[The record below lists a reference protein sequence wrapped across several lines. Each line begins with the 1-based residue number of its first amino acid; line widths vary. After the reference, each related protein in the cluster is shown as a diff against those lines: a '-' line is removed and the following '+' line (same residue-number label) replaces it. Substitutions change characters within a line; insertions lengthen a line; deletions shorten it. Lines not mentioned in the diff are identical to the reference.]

1 MTVLPMVRRLEAAG
15 FRAWPASSVH
25 YDGAW
30 LVRLTSGHPAKRLNS
45 VNPLDP
51 GDVARLDERIGRN
64 ARRFD
69 AYGRR
74 MLFRMTPLA
83 GARLSA
89 HLDAAGWDRFDECL
103 VMTLDLA
110 DVDFRSA
117 IDVLPLRDAARFLDG
132 ALRLRGDA
140 TLRPG
145 LSEIIESIEGE
156 AGLFLAES
164 NAAAMSSAICVHD
177 RDLAGL
183 FEVAT
188 GMAERGRGHGKAIVM
203 SALKWARLRG
213 ARLAWLQVEADNAA
227 AVGLY
232 RSIGFRELYRYH
244 YRGPPA

>member
-1 MTVLPMVRRLEAAG
+1 MPVLPMVRRLEAAG

-25 YDGAW
+25 YDGTW
-30 LVRLTSGHPAKRLNS
+30 LVRLTAGHPAKRLNS
-45 VNPLDP
+45 INPLDP
-51 GDVARLDERIGRN
+51 GDVSRMGERIARN

-69 AYGRR
+69 AYGRQ

-89 HLDAAGWDRFDECL
+89 HLDDAGWTRFDESL
-103 VMTLDLA
+103 VMTLDLSG
-110 DVDFRSA
+110 VDFGGT

-132 ALRLRGDA
+132 ALTLRETA
-140 TLRPG
+140 ALRPG

-156 AGLFLAES
+156 AGLFLSETGG
-164 NAAAMSSAICVHD
+164 AATSSAICVHD
-177 RDLAGL
+177 GDLAGL
-183 FEVAT
+183 FEVVT
-188 GMAERGRGHGKAIVM
+188 GMASRGRGHGRSIVM

-213 ARLAWLQVEADNAA
+213 ARTAWLQVEAENAA

-244 YRGPPA
+244 YRALAP